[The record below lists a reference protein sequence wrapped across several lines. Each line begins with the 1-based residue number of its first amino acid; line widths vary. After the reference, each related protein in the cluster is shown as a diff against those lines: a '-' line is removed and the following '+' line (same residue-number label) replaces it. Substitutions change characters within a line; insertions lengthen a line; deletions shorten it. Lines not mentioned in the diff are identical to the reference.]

1 MSASSSMT
9 RSSRRR
15 RRARR
20 GKVFL
25 RTTSQSRLRLDSSPS
40 RGALG
45 RPGQPYCSLGPDGA
59 QSSGPCSH
67 WKRHCIAAV
76 NLNSGARLFPIAKNF
91 ARSARPLPTRQ
102 WLPYQG
108 SWHREAMTERLYP
121 MPRFRSVSRLLA
133 GDPSYNLSVTF
144 GDTSP
149 CRRGLG
155 IPQTSP
161 SRQWLPYQGSWH
173 REAMTERLYY
183 MPLHVFRAL
192 PSREW
197 GRSGSSNRSGGSS
210 SAITCS
216 SARCWASWR
225 RRAACS
231 LARNS
236 SKYSAL

>member
-20 GKVFL
+20 AKAILRTTSQSGLQSQSAFL
-25 RTTSQSRLRLDSSPS
+25 GTTSQSRLRLDSSPG

-45 RPGQPYCSLGPDGA
+45 RSGQPYCSLGPDGA

-67 WKRHCIAAV
+67 GQRHCIAAV
-76 NLNSGARLFPIAKNF
+76 NLNSGARPFPIAKNF

-108 SWHREAMTERLYP
+108 SWHREAMTERLYY
-121 MPRFRSVSRLLA
+121 MPRFRFASRFP
-133 GDPSYNLSVTF
+133 GV
-144 GDTSP
+144 
-149 CRRGLG
+149 
-155 IPQTSP
+155 
-161 SRQWLPYQGSWH
+161 
-173 REAMTERLYY
+173 
-183 MPLHVFRAL
+183 
-192 PSREW
+192 PSRER

>member
-20 GKVFL
+20 AKAIL
-25 RTTSQSRLRLDSSPS
+25 RTTSQSRLRLDSSPG

-67 WKRHCIAAV
+67 WQRHCIAAV
-76 NLNSGARLFPIAKNF
+76 NLNSGARPFPIAKNF

-108 SWHREAMTERLYP
+108 SWHREAMTERLYEGQLLRQRLRDAASSRGRAVGETERLYP
-121 MPRFRSVSRLLA
+121 MPRFRSVSRLSA

-161 SRQWLPYQGSWH
+161 LRG
-173 REAMTERLYY
+173 
-183 MPLHVFRAL
+183 
-192 PSREW
+192 
-197 GRSGSSNRSGGSS
+197 N
-210 SAITCS
+210 
-216 SARCWASWR
+216 
-225 RRAACS
+225 
-231 LARNS
+231 
-236 SKYSAL
+236 

>member
-1 MSASSSMT
+1 MSALSSMT

-20 GKVFL
+20 AKAIL
-25 RTTSQSRLRLDSSPS
+25 RTTSQSRLRLDSSPG

-67 WKRHCIAAV
+67 WQRHCIAAV
-76 NLNSGARLFPIAKNF
+76 NLNSGARQFPIAKSF

-108 SWHREAMTERLYP
+108 SWHREAMTERLYYI
-121 MPRFRSVSRLLA
+121 RVSVSLHGFRGA
-133 GDPSYNLSVTF
+133 PSL
-144 GDTSP
+144 
-149 CRRGLG
+149 
-155 IPQTSP
+155 
-161 SRQWLPYQGSWH
+161 
-173 REAMTERLYY
+173 ER
-183 MPLHVFRAL
+183 
-192 PSREW
+192 

>member
-20 GKVFL
+20 AKVIL
-25 RTTSQSRLRLDSSPS
+25 RTTSQSRLRLDSSPG

-45 RPGQPYCSLGPDGA
+45 IPQTSPS
-59 QSSGPCSH
+59 
-67 WKRHCIAAV
+67 
-76 NLNSGARLFPIAKNF
+76 
-91 ARSARPLPTRQ
+91 RQ

-108 SWHREAMTERLYP
+108 SWHREAMTERLYS
-121 MPRFRSVSRLLA
+121 MPRLRFALRLRE
-133 GDPSYNLSVTF
+133 GSPSYNLSVTF

-183 MPLHVFRAL
+183 MPRFRFASRFPEAL
-192 PSREW
+192 PSLAW

>member
-9 RSSRRR
+9 RSSRQR
-15 RRARR
+15 RRARK
-20 GKVFL
+20 GKAIL
-25 RTTSQSRLRLDSSPS
+25 RTTSQSRLRLDSSPG

-67 WKRHCIAAV
+67 WQRHCIAAV
-76 NLNSGARLFPIAKNF
+76 NLNSGARPFPIAKNF

-102 WLPYQG
+102 RLPYQG

-121 MPRFRSVSRLLA
+121 
-133 GDPSYNLSVTF
+133 
-144 GDTSP
+144 
-149 CRRGLG
+149 
-155 IPQTSP
+155 Q
-161 SRQWLPYQGSWH
+161 
-173 REAMTERLYY
+173 
-183 MPLHVFRAL
+183 PLHVFPAL
-192 PSREW
+192 PSRGR

>member
-20 GKVFL
+20 GKAIL
-25 RTTSQSRLRLDSSPS
+25 RTTSQSRLRLDSSPG

-67 WKRHCIAAV
+67 WQRHCIAAV
-76 NLNSGARLFPIAKNF
+76 NLNRGARPFPIAKNF

-108 SWHREAMTERLYP
+108 SWHREAMTERLYS
-121 MPRFRSVSRLLA
+121 MSRFRFALRLRE
-133 GDPSYNLSVTF
+133 GVPSCNLSVSHPL
-144 GDTSP
+144 DTSP

-183 MPLHVFRAL
+183 MPRFRFASRFPGGTL
-192 PSREW
+192 P
-197 GRSGSSNRSGGSS
+197 
-210 SAITCS
+210 
-216 SARCWASWR
+216 
-225 RRAACS
+225 
-231 LARNS
+231 
-236 SKYSAL
+236 

>member
-1 MSASSSMT
+1 MNNPLRQTFVGLPAPPKGELLCYGPRQTSPFGRGGSAQALT
-9 RSSRRR
+9 ERDR
-15 RRARR
+15 
-20 GKVFL
+20 KPL
-25 RTTSQSRLRLDSSPS
+25 RQVYNNSALLGTTSQSRLRLDSSPG

-67 WKRHCIAAV
+67 WQRHCIAAV
-76 NLNSGARLFPIAKNF
+76 NLNSGARPFPIAKHF

-121 MPRFRSVSRLLA
+121 MPRFRSVSRLSA

-161 SRQWLPYQGSWH
+161 LRG
-173 REAMTERLYY
+173 
-183 MPLHVFRAL
+183 
-192 PSREW
+192 
-197 GRSGSSNRSGGSS
+197 N
-210 SAITCS
+210 
-216 SARCWASWR
+216 
-225 RRAACS
+225 
-231 LARNS
+231 
-236 SKYSAL
+236 

>member
-20 GKVFL
+20 AKAIL
-25 RTTSQSRLRLDSSPS
+25 RTTSQSRLRLDSSPG

-67 WKRHCIAAV
+67 WQRHCIAAV
-76 NLNSGARLFPIAKNF
+76 NLNSGARPFPIAENF

-108 SWHREAMTERLYP
+108 SCHREAMTERLYY
-121 MPRFRSVSRLLA
+121 MPRFRFASRLRE
-133 GDPSYNLSVTF
+133 GVPSCNLSVSHPLN
-144 GDTSP
+144 TSP

-161 SRQWLPYQGSWH
+161 SRQWSSSLCRYSRHLPPAGGSLSYQGSWH

-183 MPLHVFRAL
+183 MPRFRFA
-192 PSREW
+192 SRFP
-197 GRSGSSNRSGGSS
+197 GGG
-210 SAITCS
+210 IP
-216 SARCWASWR
+216 
-225 RRAACS
+225 
-231 LARNS
+231 
-236 SKYSAL
+236 